1 MSEEF
6 IAAAYWEKHL
16 QTANTQNPFK
26 DNCIF
31 PVGKF
36 LFSDFKHTGDVHHV
50 TYRASDVE
58 GQSKQRKKRFR
69 LKRKKGRENKQHFC
83 SDFMTVIS
91 DHFSFV

>member
-16 QTANTQNPFK
+16 QTANTQNPFRDK
-26 DNCIF
+26 CIF

-50 TYRASDVE
+50 TYGHQTLKDNQNKE
-58 GQSKQRKKRFR
+58 KKD
-69 LKRKKGRENKQHFC
+69 LDINVIEKRKGKQTTFL
-83 SDFMTVIS
+83 
-91 DHFSFV
+91 

>member
-16 QTANTQNPFK
+16 QTANTQNRFK
-26 DNCIF
+26 DKCIF

-58 GQSKQRKKRFR
+58 GQSKQTNKKDSDINAIE
-69 LKRKKGRENKQHFC
+69 KRKGKQTHNI
-83 SDFMTVIS
+83 SVVIS
-91 DHFSFV
+91 